1 MRGEEDL
8 TTACSR
14 SSRTRWREGRR
25 RVAPLRREWLV
36 GDGAGGGWLRSRT
49 RASFRCEKKSKRVSR
64 RISGARG
71 VGWDQRGAALLTGV
85 AGVEEKRPR
94 TVGAPASELDGLAAR
109 FVRGEEGKWSGAPG
123 LQIGTIWQGINGLNR
138 PQSNELIR
146 WSDAVASVIWGWR
159 RTMLSVLTCG
169 TQASARGEREEW
181 AGPVLGSA
189 CAGGGDGAGPLGWL
203 GLSWFGRP
211 GFLPF
216 FFFFFPFLFLIS
228 ITDFE
233 IELLFA
239 SNKFCKICKNH
250 NN

>member
-1 MRGEEDL
+1 ME
-8 TTACSR
+8 T
-14 SSRTRWREGRR
+14 
-25 RVAPLRREWLV
+25 
-36 GDGAGGGWLRSRT
+36 
-49 RASFRCEKKSKRVSR
+49 
-64 RISGARG
+64 SGC
-71 VGWDQRGAALLTGV
+71 
-85 AGVEEKRPR
+85 
-94 TVGAPASELDGLAAR
+94 
-109 FVRGEEGKWSGAPG
+109 SGAPVIARRSSSSRWWPSVIDARLDLGRYQMLKLVKKKNKTKIGGNKVKGWCGWPQFTGNKDFSGGWWRSSEDVSEQPCGSLVG
-123 LQIGTIWQGINGLNR
+123 LPWGKEKRGAGVQIGMNEGKNHGLNR

-216 FFFFFPFLFLIS
+216 FFSFSFS
-228 ITDFE
+228 DFYYR
-233 IELLFA
+233 F
-239 SNKFCKICKNH
+239 
-250 NN
+250 

>member
-1 MRGEEDL
+1 M
-8 TTACSR
+8 
-14 SSRTRWREGRR
+14 
-25 RVAPLRREWLV
+25 RREWLV

-64 RISGARG
+64 RSSGARG

-123 LQIGTIWQGINGLNR
+123 LQIGAIWHGINGLNR

-146 WSDAVASVIWGWR
+146 WSDAVASMIWGWR

-169 TQASARGEREEW
+169 TQASARGERDGLGCGCAMRSW
-181 AGPVLGSA
+181 A
-189 CAGGGDGAGPLGWL
+189 AGGLA
-203 GLSWFGRP
+203 RP
-211 GFLPF
+211 GLAFSIFLNLSSSF
-216 FFFFFPFLFLIS
+216 FLFSENRIQQN
-228 ITDFE
+228 F
-233 IELLFA
+233 
-239 SNKFCKICKNH
+239 
-250 NN
+250 